1 MSTTRRVAAGV
12 LAALALTAPSA
23 CGTSEPGASG
33 TPSAQPSITAPP
45 TTTPPST
52 QPPTTPAQTQSPTA
66 GPSASPTATT
76 GTTVI
81 SARIAYQWHWP
92 NDPSRPGTVSHA
104 YPVPP
109 VPELVR
115 VGVGD
120 HPGDP
125 GERPFNRMS
134 FTFNTGFPSYQF
146 RYVDRLVG
154 DASGLPIPLE
164 GRGVLTVSFRE
175 AQAHTPDGTKGTIIS
190 QPAPHLGLNRMVSYA
205 IAGDYE
211 AVLTYG
217 IGIDWPATQA
227 NPQIAVRVYE
237 VTMQTRQG
245 QRRYVV
251 AIDVDA
257 SPLG

>member
-1 MSTTRRVAAGV
+1 MNTTRKMAAGV
-12 LAALALTAPSA
+12 LAALALTAASA
-23 CGTSEPGASG
+23 CGTSRPGASG
-33 TPSAQPSITAPP
+33 TPTPQPTITAPS
-45 TTTPPST
+45 TATP
-52 QPPTTPAQTQSPTA
+52 TPAQSPTTE
-66 GPSASPTATT
+66 PSASPTR

-81 SARIAYQWHWP
+81 SARVAYQWHWP
-92 NDPSRPGTVSHA
+92 NDSSRPGAVSHT

-115 VGVGD
+115 IGVGD
-120 HPGDP
+120 HPSDP
-125 GERPFNRMS
+125 GERPYNRMS
-134 FTFNTGFPSYQF
+134 FTFNTAFPSYQF
-146 RYVDRLVG
+146 RYVDQLVG
-154 DASGLPIPLE
+154 DASGQPIPLE
-164 GRGVLTVSFRE
+164 GRGVLMISFRE
-175 AQAHTPDGTKGTIIS
+175 AQAHTPDGTKGTVVS
-190 QPAPHLGLNRMVSYA
+190 PPAAHLGLSRMASYA

-217 IGIDWPATQA
+217 IGINWPAGQS

-237 VTMQTRQG
+237 VTMQTAQG